1 MTGNSFQVNIY
12 LGACLDR
19 YLANSFFI
27 LSDGSVMIPQP
38 CTEDLSADT
47 GANEVQFSGV
57 FFNCKLEKRCSGEIK
72 FTDRFL
78 PGPELSEQPKLYPKK
93 LVIATGLPF
102 HPTGTFHFFTFCLL
116 MS

>member
-12 LGACLDR
+12 LDACLDR
-19 YLANSFFI
+19 YLANSFLI

-47 GANEVQFSGV
+47 EANEVQFSGV
-57 FFNCKLEKRCSGEIK
+57 FFTCKPEKRCSGKIK
-72 FTDRFL
+72 FTDRSL
-78 PGPELSEQPKLYPKK
+78 PVPELSERPKLCPKE
-93 LVIATGLPF
+93 LVIAPGSPF
-102 HPTGTFHFFTFCLL
+102 HPTGTFHFFTFCL